1 MTSSTTMGTTTT
13 TTMETSTAAM
23 EASARTRL
31 PAGGKC
37 MRHASMIEA
46 AECAGVHAG
55 RRAAGKSAAMRN
67 SARAAM
73 LESPRGA
80 M

>member
-13 TTMETSTAAM
+13 TTTMETSASSTTM
-23 EASARTRL
+23 EASAGTRL

-46 AECAGVHAG
+46 AERARVHAG
-55 RRAAGKSAAMRN
+55 RGAAGKSAMRD
-67 SARAAM
+67 SA
-73 LESPRGA
+73 RGA